1 MKTEFNGG
9 KKPRN
14 VSFLSIIDFY
24 FTRLQRTIAA
34 ARCFDFDRSTC
45 CSWPL
50 LKIANPLSEEASTI
64 DGDRE
69 KKREIRKLEEIY
81 GKSETIVLEI
91 DLYTGSGRTTYE
103 HNVRTSTK

>member
-14 VSFLSIIDFY
+14 VSFLSIIDFC

-69 KKREIRKLEEIY
+69 KKK
-81 GKSETIVLEI
+81 G
-91 DLYTGSGRTTYE
+91 D
-103 HNVRTSTK
+103 TKVGGNLW